1 MAGCK
6 CRYCHENLLTQNAYK
21 IIDRKKNAYFCNE
34 EHFKLFFDDF
44 LRKKEEENAKRL
56 LAAKEREER
65 EAKIAAE
72 KAAEKAAKIKA
83 REEKEAAK
91 REAIEKRKADKDKA
105 YWLICDIIGR
115 KEIINTNLWKE
126 WAIWNKVATNEVI
139 GNYLEENKNYLI
151 NVVSKIDDVEIYR
164 INYLSAIIKNSL
176 GDYKMKT
183 KAVEKPQVKV
193 DNTFY
198 QPVVTNNNRR
208 RSLADLEDEF

>member
-34 EHFKLFFDDF
+34 EHCKLFLDDVAK
-44 LRKKEEENAKRL
+44 KKEEENARKL
-56 LAAKEREER
+56 LADQ
-65 EAKIAAE
+65 
-72 KAAEKAAKIKA
+72 
-83 REEKEAAK
+83 K
-91 REAIEKRKADKDKA
+91 REAEREGIEKRKADKDKA
-105 YWLICDIIGR
+105 YWIICEIIGR
-115 KEIINTNLWKE
+115 KEIINTKLWKE

-151 NVVSKIDDVEIYR
+151 SVMSQIDNVELYR

-183 KAVEKPQVKV
+183 KAAEKPQTKV

-198 QPVVTNNNRR
+198 QPVVTNNNKR